1 MGTIDYDTEVLDIKI
16 LRVDVVSGTPNN
28 DIKVYITPHERKN
41 ISTDDLVRATEE
53 QSYAVTALPSRNII
67 LSLDDSQIDTTN
79 NVKQGVAVTMI
90 SRVQDD

>member
-1 MGTIDYDTEVLDIKI
+1 MYSCIQIDAISETGNTYVRLYK
-16 LRVDVVSGTPNN
+16 
-28 DIKVYITPHERKN
+28 TPHESAKN
-41 ISTDDLVRATEE
+41 ISTDDLIRATEE
-53 QSYAVTALPSRNII
+53 QSYAVTALPARNII

>member
-1 MGTIDYDTEVLDIKI
+1 MDISS
-16 LRVDVVSGTPNN
+16 LRVDEVSGSANT
-28 DIKVYITPHERKN
+28 DIRVYITPHESAKN
-41 ISTDDLVRATEE
+41 ISTDSLVRATEE
-53 QSYAVTALPSRNII
+53 QSYAVTALPARNII